1 MRFSREYIEE
11 IRNIDLLTYLQNYD
25 PDELVKSSRNE
36 YRTRT
41 HGSLVIS
48 NGLWHWIARG
58 IGGKSALDYLIHV
71 KEMNFAEAV
80 EHLGNCTHKKVP
92 TVVSHKT
99 KYKFKLPLPCQDT
112 VITNYL
118 CKKRCLSEEV
128 VSYAIR
134 HYYIYQHDSDVVF
147 VGYDEGCKARFASV
161 RSTVGKD
168 RRDVA
173 GSNKRYSF
181 KLTFQS
187 DSDVLNVYESPI
199 DLLSNLSLRQ
209 LKGKAWRTQHHLSI
223 GGAMRIDHPEKDRK
237 LPIALEQYLKQY
249 PQIKTIN
256 LYLDNDRAGRD
267 TSELIK
273 KMLDNSC
280 EIIDHVPAHYKDIN
294 DELKHFICKRNEIE
308 R

>member
-1 MRFSREYIEE
+1 MKYSKEYIAE
-11 IRNIDLLTYLQNYD
+11 IRSIDLLTYLQNYD

-71 KEMNFAEAV
+71 KEMKFAEAV
-80 EHLGNCTHKKVP
+80 EHLGNCIHKKVP
-92 TVVSHKT
+92 TVVSHKI
-99 KYKFKLPLPCQDT
+99 KYNFKLPLPCQDT

-118 CKKRCLSEEV
+118 CKERCLSEEV

-134 HYYIYQHDSDVVF
+134 HYYIYQHDNDVVF
-147 VGYDEGCKARFASV
+147 VGYDEECKARFASV
-161 RSTVGKD
+161 RSSKGNSK
-168 RRDVA
+168 RDLA
-173 GSNKRYSF
+173 GSDKRYSF
-181 KLTFQS
+181 KLIFQS
-187 DSDVLNVYESPI
+187 ESTVLNVYESPI
-199 DLLSNLSLRQ
+199 DLLSNLSLKK
-209 LKGKAWRTQHHLSI
+209 LSGKAWRTQHHLSLD
-223 GGAMRIDHPEKDRK
+223 GAMRIDHPEKERK
-237 LPIALEQYLKQY
+237 LPIALDYYLKHC

-256 LYLDNDRAGRD
+256 LYLDNDKAGRD

-273 KMLDNSC
+273 KLLDNY

-294 DELKHFICKRNEIE
+294 DELKHFKYKRNEIE